1 MHLDT
6 TTLLLLSAFIGALL
20 GSVWLGLSL
29 HRHRTQGLGEWGVAL
44 LCFAVGTLLLGM
56 RGKIPDLL
64 SIDIGNL
71 VILLGGGFC
80 WRGARRFDGRTA
92 PFWVALLPGLLWLVA
107 MRLPARELVEFRVVV
122 ASVLAGLPMLAIAW
136 EFWRGRPEGLAC
148 RILLTGG
155 FALHGGLMLLRIP
168 LMLLQPE
175 WTRTS
180 LAPDNFWVQLILMES
195 ILHGVGSSFA
205 LLALFRERGER
216 QLLEATTAS
225 RDAAQQ
231 ASAAKS
237 RFLAWMSHE
246 MRTPLNGVLGL
257 SQVLSENR
265 SLPAEAQEQAAVITQ
280 AGQHLLALVND
291 VLDLA
296 LVEAGRLTLQT
307 APVPLAALRE
317 NALALVRPEA
327 ARKGIRLRTEIAP
340 DLPAAILGDGRR
352 LQQILL
358 NLLANAVK
366 FTPRGGEVSLAMQ
379 CWPDGSLRFM
389 VTDTGPGISAT
400 QRALL
405 FRDFSRLPNAA
416 REGAQEGYGLGLAI
430 CAGLVQAMQGTLGV
444 DASPEGRGSRF
455 WVHLLLPHAPVESPA
470 AAAAPAGGPARDVLV
485 VDDVAVNRMVVQ
497 ALLQSGGHVV
507 RQAASGEAALV
518 LLSER
523 SSDLVLMDLQM
534 PGISGLDTARRIRAQ
549 EARRSGG
556 TRMTIIALTGEV
568 SPESQEACRAAGM
581 DGCLAKPVSRASLQ
595 TVLRGLPPA
604 GRPALDAVPSP
615 MEQASMPFS
624 AAAPFP
630 LGEVTPAGSAPAV

>member
-6 TTLLLLSAFIGALL
+6 TTLLLLSAVLGALL
-20 GSVWLGLSL
+20 GAIWLGLSL
-29 HRHRTQGLGEWGVAL
+29 HRHRTTGLGEWGTAL
-44 LCFAVGTLLLGM
+44 LCLALGTMLLGA
-56 RGKIPDLL
+56 RGALPDLL

-92 PFWVALLPGLLWLVA
+92 PAWIVLLPGLLWLAA
-107 MRLPARELVEFRVVV
+107 MRMPAREFVEYRVVV
-122 ASVLAGLPMLAIAW
+122 ASVLSGLPMLAIAW

-148 RILLTGG
+148 RMLLSGG
-155 FALHGGLMLLRIP
+155 FALHGGLTLLRIP
-168 LMLLQPE
+168 VMLLQAD

-180 LAPDNFWVQLILMES
+180 VLPDNVWVQIILLES
-195 ILHGVGSSFA
+195 ILHGVGTSFA

-216 QLLEATTAS
+216 QLLEATAAS

-265 SLPAEAQEQAAVITQ
+265 SLQPSAQEQVAVIAQ

-296 LVEAGRLTLQT
+296 LVEAGRLTLQE
-307 APVPLAALRE
+307 APVPLGVLRE
-317 NALALVRPEA
+317 NTLALVRPEA
-327 ARKGIRLRTEIAP
+327 ARKGIRLRTDIAP
-340 DLPAAILGDGRR
+340 DLPANVRGDGRR

-366 FTPRGGEVSLAMQ
+366 FTPRGGEVCLSMQ
-379 CWPDGSLRFM
+379 CWPDGSLRLA

-405 FRDFSRLPNAA
+405 FRDFTRLPGAA
-416 REGAQEGYGLGLAI
+416 REAAQEGYGLGLAI
-430 CAGLVQAMQGTLGV
+430 SAALVQAMQGTLGV
-444 DASPEGRGSRF
+444 DAGPEGRGSRF
-455 WVHLLLPHAPVESPA
+455 WVHLSLPHAPAEA
-470 AAAAPAGGPARDVLV
+470 TGAAAPAAAPVRDVLV

-507 RQAASGEAALV
+507 RQAASGEAALA
-518 LLSER
+518 LLAER
-523 SSDLVLMDLQM
+523 GAELVLMDLQM
-534 PGISGLDTARRIRAQ
+534 PGMDGVETARRIRKQEAQ
-549 EARRSGG
+549 EPGLPR
-556 TRMTIIALTGEV
+556 TIIIALTGEL
-568 SPESQEACRAAGM
+568 SEEAQEACRAAGM
-581 DGCLAKPVSRASLQ
+581 DGCLAKPVSRANLYA
-595 TVLRGLPPA
+595 VLRGMPA
-604 GRPALDAVPSP
+604 PDP
-615 MEQASMPFS
+615 
-624 AAAPFP
+624 
-630 LGEVTPAGSAPAV
+630 SAPAAGATPAKPVHSCPPAPPQPPRSEPAAAKPAQPA